1 MNLEFSQ
8 RIVAQGGSTVSGC
21 VQIQNNFFGTDRVA
35 DQRRNF
41 QPLIEEHTHQFQGRE
56 EIFDAIGAFAA
67 ANPGGYFAI
76 VADSGLGKTALAAEI
91 ARRHKAIAFFASA
104 SENRASTAQCLNHLC
119 AETIA
124 RFQLDYEFLPARSGT
139 DAGFLMELL
148 DRAVAASATPVWLV
162 IDALDETDW
171 QPGSNPLAL
180 PQHLPAGV
188 FLVVTHRPG
197 TVTLATAPGLRKV
210 EYRLARD
217 SRLQICDLERFLHAR
232 LAALATRVP
241 SLHSGIAAKLAE
253 SAAGNFLYLTF
264 LLADIEEGLRTPAM
278 LDSQA
283 LPTGLEAYYEQ
294 LWSAAG
300 DRDTSVIELICA
312 AFAPVNSEWLGA
324 LSGGDQHAA
333 ERLLKPWR
341 RVVTQDSRKRW
352 HVVHQSFA
360 DFAAGKLDLAS
371 AHKRIAAWFTPE
383 RRADPYASR
392 YLTAHLEYDA
402 PALFTLVRDTG
413 WSELQD
419 REDPTGAA
427 YLTDLKR
434 AWQTAERRNALAVE
448 RGIGMPYLPEE
459 LWCASRFTA
468 LAGILPNYI
477 CSNMHYFLPSDLLP
491 ISAAIGLLEY
501 APNNP
506 QALAAVWDIFAQD
519 AAPSTFERVFEYARK
534 LSDEKMRQNVI
545 GHLARPVPADRM
557 AEVFDSSASFT
568 VHRAELLAEL
578 IRNLP
583 PNWPAAAQTAALRN
597 IAALECAHCRG
608 WLGALAAS
616 RLAPE
621 LRREALGESLAAVR
635 LLPSAVY
642 RAWTLAQ
649 IAAAG
654 NPPDR
659 ELIREAFEAA
669 GATENPDY
677 ELRARLAILEGGG
690 REGAIDAAG
699 VDFFRELA
707 GELACRHCR
716 AVFLAALS
724 AFAAPQECPRV
735 AREAEL
741 AIREVADPGERKR
754 TASAAAHYLQRQA
767 LAQRRH
773 PPAPPAVVR
782 LDESEIQA
790 YTQQAE
796 REPEPEKRADSFLTL
811 AGFTQDPV
819 KSNLL
824 RKSLAAVLEA
834 ARRERSVAK
843 APKVPRGR
851 RPARSAVANPVF
863 RPIQDYEEIPAKG
876 LTAKLTEVQQM
887 MDTPYPLPQ
896 GFTEADLLGHR
907 VLPWDFGTFGGSD
920 LKMHVGNI
928 NFLRLSWVKDLCGF
942 YSSATPEQRNTIVD
956 KVRRVIS
963 QISFANEASLARA
976 IVTATL
982 HNSSAAAAALAEAAK
997 IEWPP
1002 YRAEA
1007 LLMLYPLAPPAS
1019 RTTVLKTVYR
1029 AAFQSHKSWRK
1040 RYLEQIVPALSA
1052 LPRPELYELWRDA
1065 MRRIGPFEMDSADP
1079 PEPFDGALPM
1089 LFPIMAALA
1098 NEDAAN
1104 RGIAAAYE
1112 GLRFS

>member
-1 MNLEFSQ
+1 MSLDFSQ
-8 RIVAQGGSTVSGC
+8 KIVAQGGSTVSGC

-41 QPLIEEHTHQFQGRE
+41 QPLIEERTRQFTGRG
-56 EIFDAIGAFAA
+56 EIFDAIGAFAGV
-67 ANPGGYFAI
+67 NRSGYFAI

-91 ARRHKAIAFFASA
+91 ARRRNAISFFASA

-119 AETIA
+119 AETIG
-124 RFQLDYEFLPARSGT
+124 RFQLDHEFLPVRSGT

-180 PQHLPAGV
+180 PERLPAGV
-188 FLVVTHRPG
+188 FVVLTHRPG
-197 TVTLATAPGLRKV
+197 TVTLATAPGVRKV
-210 EYRLARD
+210 EYPLTRD
-217 SRLQICDLERFLHAR
+217 SDLQIRDVERFLHAR
-232 LAALATRVP
+232 LDALAARVP
-241 SLHSGIAAKLAE
+241 GLHSGIAAKLAK

-294 LWSAAG
+294 LWAAAG
-300 DRDTSVIELICA
+300 DRDTTVIELICA
-312 AFAPVNSEWLGA
+312 AFEPVNSEWLGA
-324 LSGGDQHAA
+324 LSGRDRHAVD
-333 ERLLKPWR
+333 RLLKPWR
-341 RVVTQDSRKRW
+341 RVVTQDPGKRW
-352 HVVHQSFA
+352 HSVHQSFP

-371 AHKRIAAWFTPE
+371 AHGRIAAWFTPE

-392 YLTAHLEYDA
+392 YLTAHLQYDA
-402 PALFTLVRDTG
+402 PALFALVRDSG

-419 REDPTGAA
+419 RQDPTGAA

-434 AWQTAERRNALAVE
+434 AWQAAERHNALAAE
-448 RGIGMPYLPEE
+448 RGAGLPYLPEE

-468 LAGILPNYI
+468 LANILPNYI
-477 CSNMHYFLPSDLLP
+477 CSNMDRFLPSDLLP

-501 APNNP
+501 TPDNP
-506 QALAAVWDIFAQD
+506 QALSAVWNIFAQD
-519 AAPSTFERVFEYARK
+519 AGPSTFERVFEYARR
-534 LSDEKMRQNVI
+534 LSDEKIRRNVI
-545 GHLARPVPADRM
+545 GHFGRPVPADRM
-557 AEVFDSSASFT
+557 ADVFDSSSSFT

-578 IRNLP
+578 ICNLP
-583 PNWPAAAQTAALRN
+583 PNWPADAQSAALRN

-608 WLGALAAS
+608 WLRALAAQH
-616 RLAPE
+616 LAPE
-621 LRREALGESLAAVR
+621 LRREVLSESLAAVR
-635 LLPSAVY
+635 SLPSPVY

-654 NPPDR
+654 NPPDG

-669 GATENPDY
+669 GTIENPDY
-677 ELRARLAILEGGG
+677 QLRARLAILVGGG
-690 REGAIDAAG
+690 REGPIDAVG

-707 GELACRHCR
+707 GELECRHCR

-724 AFAAPQECPRV
+724 AHAAPQERPRV
-735 AREAEL
+735 ARESEL
-741 AIREVADPGERKR
+741 AFREVADPGERLR
-754 TASAAAHYLQRQA
+754 TASAALPYLRQA
-767 LAQRRH
+767 SPQPGH
-773 PPAPPAVVR
+773 SPAPPVVVR
-782 LDESEIQA
+782 LDESAIQT
-790 YTQQAE
+790 YKEEAE
-796 REPEPEKRADSFLTL
+796 REPDPGKRADSFLTL
-811 AGFTQDPV
+811 ARFTTEPE

-824 RKSLAAVLEA
+824 RQSLAAVLEA
-834 ARRERSVAK
+834 ARHERAAAK

-851 RPARSAVANPVF
+851 RPPRSAIANPVF
-863 RPIQDYEEIPAKG
+863 RPIQDYDQIPAKG
-876 LTAKLTEVQQM
+876 LVAKLTEVQQM

-896 GFTEADLLGHR
+896 GFSEADLLGHR
-907 VLPWDFGTFGGSD
+907 ALPWDFGTFAGSD

-942 YSSATPEQRNTIVD
+942 YSSATPDERTAIVD

-963 QISFANEASLARA
+963 QISFANEAALARA

-982 HNSSAAAAALAEAAK
+982 HDSSAADAALAEAAK

-1029 AAFQSHKSWRK
+1029 AAFQSHETWRK
-1040 RYLEQIVPALSA
+1040 RYLEQIVPVLSA
-1052 LPRPELYELWRDA
+1052 LPRPELYDLWRDA
-1065 MRRIGPFEMDSADP
+1065 MRRIGPFEMDSSDR

-1098 NEDAAN
+1098 GEDAAN
-1104 RGIAAAYE
+1104 RSIAAAYE